1 MNYPSLQFY
10 FFVIKG
16 HFYIYIYMKIQNCLK
31 WYLILLVIRALSRTS
46 AQGEVSPKKPVFEN
60 SLRILTASIA
70 GMRHWSQFKDRV
82 SYLFEIFG
90 QLIGDRCHCFL
101 NWGLLF
107 VTRVINLSCLLIRQP
122 RWTRQLHWA
131 ATEQRLSSWEMERR
145 SCSVSTMKMWGG
157 KYVFIKKW
165 KYKFRFFCDVPGKGN
180 SGFVVVLIK
189 NYLK

>member
-1 MNYPSLQFY
+1 
-10 FFVIKG
+10 
-16 HFYIYIYMKIQNCLK
+16 MKIQSGLK
-31 WYLILLVIRALSRTS
+31 WYLILLAIRALSVPLRRGKYRQRSQCLRTPWEYWLQVLLEWDTGAS
-46 AQGEVSPKKPVFEN
+46 SKIESHT
-60 SLRILTASIA
+60 SLRYL
-70 GMRHWSQFKDRV
+70 V
-82 SYLFEIFG
+82 SWLV
-90 QLIGDRCHCFL
+90 IGATVFL

-180 SGFVVVLIK
+180 SGFVVVLMKKCHKQTFWLTTWNKYI
-189 NYLK
+189 